1 MFLAE
6 FSAWQMIIVVGIL
19 VLLFGAGRIP
29 DTMRNL
35 GRGVS
40 EFKKGL
46 RESEEEAARKGNDTK
61 PEEATKKS

>member
-6 FSAWQMIIVVGIL
+6 FSTMQILLVIGIL
-19 VLLFGAGRIP
+19 VLLFGASRIP

-35 GRGVS
+35 GKGVS

-46 RESEEEAARKGNDTK
+46 RESEEEARKAEAAKADEKK
-61 PEEATKKS
+61 PA